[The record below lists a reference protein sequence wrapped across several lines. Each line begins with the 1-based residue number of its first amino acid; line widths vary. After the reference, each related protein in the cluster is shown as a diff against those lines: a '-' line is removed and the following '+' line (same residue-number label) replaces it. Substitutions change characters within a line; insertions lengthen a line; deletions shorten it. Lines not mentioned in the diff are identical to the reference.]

1 MANNMTNIIS
11 IIVNPLPPPA
21 PQPTFTPQSSPS
33 PSASGTSRSMGEIL
47 VSKPGFWAV
56 LAVVILCIAG
66 GAGYFI
72 RRRLASKE
80 KGSEGIPL
88 PNIGTREQR
97 EDTCG
102 DLPTGDNVE
111 GRVLVVTPQTPTTL
125 ATPHDPQTP
134 TPPKR
139 KRRLTSSNLS
149 SGSTVIRNGLHGL
162 KEPFGIDSPA
172 AVAGLTC

>member
-1 MANNMTNIIS
+1 
-11 IIVNPLPPPA
+11 
-21 PQPTFTPQSSPS
+21 
-33 PSASGTSRSMGEIL
+33 MGEIL

-56 LAVVILCIAG
+56 LAVVILCITG

-111 GRVLVVTPQTPTTL
+111 GRVLVVTPRPPRPWPPPMTPR
-125 ATPHDPQTP
+125 
-134 TPPKR
+134 PPPRPKGR
-139 KRRLTSSNLS
+139 
-149 SGSTVIRNGLHGL
+149 GG
-162 KEPFGIDSPA
+162 
-172 AVAGLTC
+172 